1 MINYNQTLPSLKAKK
16 LIPLEEQEQM
26 NFVSWLRVH
35 KIKHIHIANER
46 MASVVYKKK
55 LKALGTYAGFPDLM
69 IFLPNK
75 ILFIEMKR
83 SDKRLSRVSK
93 EQKEWIDFLDI
104 WSENLYSVS
113 TAKVCYG
120 ASEAI
125 EFVKENL

>member
-26 NFVSWLRVH
+26 KFVSWLRVK
-35 KIKHIHIANER
+35 KIRHIHITNER
-46 MASVVYKKK
+46 MCSVVKKKK

-69 IFLPNK
+69 IFLANRT
-75 ILFIEMKR
+75 LFIEMKR

-93 EQKEWIDFLDI
+93 EQSEWLEFL
-104 WSENLYSVS
+104 NLLDEGS
-113 TAKVCYG
+113 AKVCYG
-120 ASEAI
+120 ADEAI